1 MYNHTNSLIMTC
13 KELSNLII
21 QNRDS
26 MAFLVGNGIHNY
38 ETHNLGIQG
47 KVNWDELIDNVRK
60 QLAPHNTHGFINE
73 GNKLPKK
80 FDAIVQENL
89 LSKPAPAISDIGKNL
104 SMQINDIENKQTLR
118 ISNLDA
124 YILQKPRIDSLNIAS
139 LSHLINDE
147 SLKQAEKTVNHQIE
161 IILKSVGIQ
170 GSPMSFDMLEL
181 ANHLALGG
189 KLIDFAAKQIIKS
202 QFENYTLQKWIVPFL
217 RVAEGFR
224 IPILTTNYDISLSQL
239 ACLSPRITV
248 GANVNVQKGF
258 PFETYFAP
266 SPINYPWDSFAIWH
280 IHGIYNYV
288 NSIRIGQ
295 VDYENLQREIQARLT
310 KTTNP
315 FTDNNWDGNNSWLS
329 IVFHKNLFIIGLG
342 LEADEEV
349 LWWLLKERA
358 KYGLKGWYV
367 YIETENVVGTKAKKL
382 RDVGFEII
390 KVNNI
395 DLYEN
400 TWKDI
405 LNKLDCD
412 ETGGCLYK

>member
-1 MYNHTNSLIMTC
+1 MTINLIMTC

-26 MAFLVGNGIHNY
+26 MAYLVGNGIHNY
-38 ETHNLGIQG
+38 ETRNLGIQG
-47 KVNWDELIDNVRK
+47 KVNWNELIDNVRK
-60 QLAPHNTHGFINE
+60 QLAPHNTHGFIKK
-73 GNKLPKK
+73 GDILPKK
-80 FDAIVQENL
+80 FDAIVKENL
-89 LSKPAPAISDIGKNL
+89 LSKPVPANSDIGKNL
-104 SMQINDIENKQTLR
+104 SMLINDIENMQTLR

-124 YILQKPRIDSLNIAS
+124 YIQPKPRVDNLNIAS
-139 LSHLINDE
+139 LSHLIDNE
-147 SLKQAEKTVNHQIE
+147 NLQQAEKRVNHQIE

-170 GSPMSFDMLEL
+170 GSPTSFDMLEL
-181 ANHLALGG
+181 ANHIALGG
-189 KLIDFAAKQIIKS
+189 RLIDFTAKQIIKL
-202 QFENYTLQKWIVPFL
+202 QFENYTLQKWIMPFL
-217 RVAEGFR
+217 RVAEEFR
-224 IPILTTNYDISLSQL
+224 IPVLTTNYDISLSKL
-239 ACLSPRITV
+239 ACLLPRITV
-248 GANVNVQKGF
+248 GANVNAQKGF

-266 SPINYPWDSFAIWH
+266 SPINHPWDSFAIWH
-280 IHGIYNYV
+280 IHGLYNYV

-315 FTDNNWDGNNSWLS
+315 FTDNNWDGNSWLS
-329 IVFHKNLFIIGLG
+329 IVFRKNLFIFGLG

-367 YIETENVVGTKAKKL
+367 YIETENVVGTKAKRL

-390 KVNNI
+390 KVDKV

-405 LNKLDCD
+405 LKKLDYD
-412 ETGGCLYK
+412 EAGECLYK